1 MLLIGKKI
9 QSILFVFLFICS
21 FIFSQDKLPDSFLK
35 SLDNKKVSI
44 KDLHNNSPMA
54 ISFWFLACEPCKKE
68 MKYLEQFHQKYSKD
82 GFKVVSV
89 NTDNSRNFNRVR
101 PFIDSQKYTFTV
113 LNDPNYKFFRKLGG
127 QQCPYLVLFD
137 ETGNVVAKHSGY
149 NPGDEIKLEQ
159 EIINIIA
166 KASNKEIEIIQMDST
181 KKHIEV
187 KVDSLKLKDSPNPS
201 DLNSE

>member
-1 MLLIGKKI
+1 MKKI
-9 QSILFVFLFICS
+9 TSILIILFSINV
-21 FIFSQDKLPDSFLK
+21 IFA
-35 SLDNKKVSI
+35 
-44 KDLHNNSPMA
+44 NNSMLPNVKLKDFSKKKIKMNTLA
-54 ISFWFLACEPCKKE
+54 KDGPILINFWTLACEPCKKE

-137 ETGNVVAKHSGY
+137 EIGNVVAKHSGY

-187 KVDSLKLKDSPNPS
+187 KVDSLKLKDCPNPS